1 MDRPTPP
8 PDDFESLRRLLAT
21 KRHERPPPGYF
32 DDFSTRVMA
41 RIAREEEM
49 RARSWW
55 HRWSESFFP
64 GALLVPANALTLCG
78 LVFVGASLYLVLRD
92 RGPRGAELGVVRK
105 IDPSPRPAGWA
116 PGPPSLSPSTGPAV
130 PSALLVVAP
139 PLEAFSGL
147 QLAPVRVDPET
158 NEIPRDLF
166 TLPSIRGGR
175 GVSVETPQL
184 LLPPR

>member
-1 MDRPTPP
+1 MDRLTPP

-21 KRHERPPPGYF
+21 KRHERPPPGFF
-32 DDFSTRVMA
+32 DDFSTRVMT
-41 RIAREEEM
+41 RIARDEEM
-49 RARSWW
+49 RDRSWW
-55 HRWSESFFP
+55 DRLSAYFGP
-64 GALLVPANALTLCG
+64 GALLAPANALTVCG

-92 RGPRGAELGVVRK
+92 RGHHGSELGVVRK
-105 IDPSPRPAGWA
+105 GDSTPRPAGWA
-116 PGPPSLSPSTGPAV
+116 PGPPSPGPGM

-139 PLEAFSGL
+139 PLEPYTGL
-147 QLAPVRVDPET
+147 QLAPVRADPET

-175 GVSVETPQL
+175 GISVESPQL